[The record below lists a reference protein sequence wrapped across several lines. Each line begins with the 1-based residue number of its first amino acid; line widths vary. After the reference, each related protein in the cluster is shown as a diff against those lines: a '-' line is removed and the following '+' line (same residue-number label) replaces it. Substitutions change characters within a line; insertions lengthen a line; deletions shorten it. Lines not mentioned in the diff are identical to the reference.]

1 MIHMKTLTSESVTC
15 GHPDKVCDQ
24 IADAVLDHLLQENPN
39 AHAGVEVAA
48 GGNTI
53 MVFGEIGGASKPD
66 VRAIVHRVLDDIG
79 YSKSTGWDTDGI
91 EIIDR
96 IIEQSPE
103 IDGGVSRTADDP
115 LDAVGAGDQG
125 MMIGYATN
133 ETAER
138 LPLPFVLAHRITT
151 GLERLRRDGTLPW
164 LRPDGKAEVAVRYDD
179 EGKPAVD
186 TVLVSVQ
193 HGDVDLNE
201 VSSRIASEAIE
212 PALADVEHDDM
223 RVLVN
228 PCGAWHVGGPLADSG
243 LTGRKLGVDKYGGL
257 ALDGGGALCG
267 KDPSKVDRSG
277 AYAARWIART
287 IVDAGIADKAQVQ
300 IAYAIG
306 VPQPVSINVDT
317 FGTNCIPGHDDALTR
332 AVNAT
337 FDLRPAAIIRDLRL
351 SDPDYYSLGA
361 RGHFGNA
368 DRTWEQSI
376 KADELV
382 DNLASIHGLLKVE

>member
-1 MIHMKTLTSESVTC
+1 MIHMNTLTSESVTC

-24 IADAVLDHLLQENPN
+24 IADAVLDRLLSENPS

-53 MVFGEIGGASKPD
+53 MVFGEIGGAEKPD
-66 VRAIVHRVLDDIG
+66 IPTIVHQVLDDIG
-79 YSKSTGWDTDGI
+79 YSKSTGWDTAGI

-103 IDGGVSRTADDP
+103 IDGGVSRTAADP
-115 LDAVGAGDQG
+115 LDAIGAGDQG

-151 GLERLRRDGTLPW
+151 GLERSRRDGTLPW

-179 EGKPAVD
+179 AGKPVVD

-193 HGDVDLNE
+193 HGDIDLDE
-201 VSSRIASEAIE
+201 VARRILGDVIE
-212 PALADVEHDDM
+212 PAFADVDHDGM
-223 RVLVN
+223 KVLVN
-228 PCGAWHVGGPLADSG
+228 PCGAWHIGGPLADSG

-287 IVDAGIADKAQVQ
+287 IVDSGLANRAQVQ
-300 IAYAIG
+300 LAYAIG
-306 VPQPVSINVDT
+306 VPRPVSIDVDT
-317 FGTNCIPGHDDALTR
+317 FNTGIVEDEKITR
-332 AVNAT
+332 AIQNT

-351 SDPDYYSLGA
+351 NEPGYYALGA
-361 RGHFGNA
+361 HGHFGNT

-376 KADELV
+376 KADELI
-382 DNLASIHGLLKVE
+382 DNMASVNGLLKVE